1 MWRELQ
7 IPNVF
12 TMESSFCGADRG
24 ELKDQHFTP
33 NHLMGAGEKILSA
46 LLIYC
51 KIDVEKAIAQ
61 MKKGAGAKD
70 APITEPTLP
79 TLKVKLAEIESEL
92 AQNRKLIEM
101 TSGDEDGDGDA
112 GSDSEPSEDNMEEDQ
127 LAEIVPI

>member
-1 MWRELQ
+1 M
-7 IPNVF
+7 
-12 TMESSFCGADRG
+12 S
-24 ELKDQHFTP
+24 
-33 NHLMGAGEKILSA
+33 AGEKILSA

-70 APITEPTLP
+70 TPIAEPTLP